1 MGSYN
6 FLKNNLNIKSLIF
19 NNSHK
24 LNQPV
29 TEALEVKEGHI
40 YIIV

>member
-1 MGSYN
+1 MGSFN

-24 LNQPV
+24 LNQLV
-29 TEALEVKEGHI
+29 TEALEVTVG
-40 YIIV
+40 